1 MFPDS
6 NEDKIK
12 YYKKNGFVLFKNIIN
27 EKLRL
32 DIIEE
37 VYDIFKIP
45 STSRGNF
52 KLVTKYLS
60 KLFNENFNF
69 YHGAAKAANYSIAL
83 NRLSVS
89 EEIINSIRT
98 LGLDNPNIAGRSV
111 IWFQHKSLAKTENY
125 HALPAHQEWS
135 NMQGSIDGIVSL
147 NPLNDISKEMGRLKL
162 IPSSH
167 KLGLGPISKEA
178 SSFYDL
184 TIESEY
190 LKEKKFKELLVNPG
204 DLLLFSALTIHK
216 SGINNSDTLKMTVN
230 FRYNNISE
238 KTFIGRNYYN
248 PFKFSA
254 PDSIDLKNIPKEIYT
269 KNK

>member
-1 MFPDS
+1 MFPYS
-6 NEDKIK
+6 SEEKIK
-12 YYKKNGFVLFKNIIN
+12 YYKKNGYILFKNIID

-32 DIIEE
+32 DILEE

-45 STSRGNF
+45 NTARGDF
-52 KLVTKYLS
+52 KLITIYLR

-89 EEIINSIRT
+89 EEIINCIRK
-98 LGLDNPNIAGRSV
+98 LGIANPNIAGRSV

-135 NMQGSIDGIVSL
+135 NMQGSIDGIVAWT
-147 NPLNDISKEMGRLKL
+147 PLNNISKDMGRLKL
-162 IPSSH
+162 IPHSH
-167 KLGLGPISKEA
+167 KLGLSPISKEA

-184 TIESEY
+184 TIESDY
-190 LKEKKFKELLVNPG
+190 LKEKKFKELLIEPG

-238 KTFIGRNYYN
+238 KTFIDRNYYN

-254 PDSIDLKNIPKEIYT
+254 PDSIDLENIPKEILPN
-269 KNK
+269 NK